1 MTLFAALYHY
11 VLPFIVVLTPL
22 VFVHELGHFLLAR
35 WNGVR
40 VEVFSIGFGRELFG
54 WTDKHETRW
63 KISILPLGG
72 YVKMFG
78 QVEPDLGSGAGA
90 DMKRSGPPAKEF
102 GTEAAEGPAFELTEH
117 DKAVSYNHKKIWQRA
132 AISFAGPAANLI
144 FAVLLLAIVFATAG
158 QQITS
163 PQIGEVVA
171 GSAAE
176 AAGLKVGDT
185 VLTANGQH
193 LRRFEDLAALVGL
206 GLDEPLKLQVK
217 RGDQVI
223 AIDAKPKIIE
233 ITDIFGNKQR
243 IGRLGVSPSGAG
255 EIVHYDPLTALWV
268 AASETYNMGAS
279 VLKSLGQII
288 TGARPPSEVSG
299 VISIAQMSGNV
310 FSQGFF
316 AIISWV
322 VFISINLGLINLFP
336 IPLLDGGHL
345 MFYAIE
351 AISGR
356 KPGPKAEEW
365 SMRVGLALVL
375 SLMLFAAWNDLV
387 RIGVIRF
394 IANLFA

>member
-1 MTLFAALYHY
+1 MNLVSSLYQY
-11 VLPFIVVLTPL
+11 GIPFVVVITPL
-22 VFVHELGHFLLAR
+22 IFVHELGHFLLAR

-54 WTDKHETRW
+54 WTDKHQTRW

-78 QVEPDLGSGAGA
+78 QVEPDLGSGAAA

-102 GTEAAEGPAFELTEH
+102 GTEAANGPAFELTEH

-132 AISFAGPAANLI
+132 AISFAGPAANLV
-144 FAVLLLAIVFATAG
+144 FAVLVLAIVFATVG
-158 QQITS
+158 QQLTS
-163 PQIGEVVA
+163 TKIDQVTP

-176 AAGLKVGDT
+176 AAGLQKGDT
-185 VLTANGQH
+185 ILSANGEH

-223 AIDAKPKIIE
+223 EIDARPKIIE
-233 ITDIFGNKQR
+233 TTDIFGNKQR
-243 IGRLGVSPSGAG
+243 IGQLGVGHAGGG

-268 AASETYNMGAS
+268 ATTETYSMGTQI
-279 VLKSLGQII
+279 LKSLGQII
-288 TGARPPSEVSG
+288 TGARPASEVSG
-299 VISIAQMSGNV
+299 VISIVKMSGNV

-316 AIISWV
+316 ATVSWI

-345 MFYAIE
+345 MFNAIE

-375 SLMLFAAWNDLV
+375 SLMLFATWNDLV
-387 RIGVIRF
+387 RSGVIRF
-394 IANLFA
+394 IASLFA